1 MEKRDYYEI
10 LAVSRGASDQDIKR
24 AYRAMAMKYHPD
36 RNPNNKEAED
46 KFKECAEAYEV
57 LSDGDKRRVYD
68 AYGHAGVS
76 GQGFSGFNDV
86 NDVFSSFGSIFE
98 DFFGFSQQG
107 AGGGGGG
114 GKRRAR
120 KGNDLRYDLVLDFE
134 EAAFGVEKEIEYERD
149 IACATCKGER
159 AEPGGKKTCGT
170 CGGRGQ
176 VARSQGFFSV
186 ATACPTCQGEG
197 EIVTAPCKPCKGKGR
212 VREQKKV
219 SVKIPPGVDQGVRL
233 RVGEEGQGGGS
244 GGPNGDLYVFL
255 QVKDSPHFERD
266 GSDIVHHASI
276 SMVQAALGTKLTV
289 PTLGNNTVDV
299 EVPAGVQFGHRLT
312 IAGEGIPKLRGV
324 GRGDLWVELKV
335 DVPTKMSKEQ
345 KELLQ
350 QFAELSGEKVG
361 NGANGFFSK
370 IFKD

>member
-10 LAVSRGASDQDIKR
+10 LSITRGASEQDIKR
-24 AYRAMAMKYHPD
+24 AYRSMAMKYHPD
-36 RNPNNKEAED
+36 RNPGNKEAED
-46 KFKECAEAYEV
+46 RFKECAEAYEI
-57 LSDGDKRRVYD
+57 LSDNDKRRLYD
-68 AYGHAGVS
+68 AYGHAGIS

-98 DFFGFSQQG
+98 DFFGF
-107 AGGGGGG
+107 AGGAAPG

-120 KGNDLRYDLVLDFE
+120 KGQDLRYDLVLEFE

-149 IACATCKGER
+149 IACSHCKGER
-159 AEPGGKKTCGT
+159 AEPGGKKTCST

-186 ATACPTCQGEG
+186 ASACPTCHGEG
-197 EIVTAPCKPCKGKGR
+197 EVVTQPCKPCKGKGR
-212 VREQKKV
+212 VRDMKKV

-233 RVGEEGQGGGS
+233 RVNEEGQGGIG

-266 GSDIVHHASI
+266 GADIVHYASI
-276 SMVQAALGTKLTV
+276 SFVQAALGTKLTV

-299 EVPAGVQFGHRLT
+299 DVPAGVQYGHRLSV
-312 IAGEGIPKLRGV
+312 AGEGIPKLRGI

-335 DVPTKMSKEQ
+335 ETPTKLSKEQ
-345 KELLQ
+345 KELLA
-350 QFAELSGEKVG
+350 QFAEISGEKVG
-361 NGANGFFSK
+361 NGSNGFFSK

>member
-1 MEKRDYYEI
+1 MEKRDYYEV
-10 LAVSRGASDQDIKR
+10 LSVSRGASDQEIKR
-24 AYRAMAMKYHPD
+24 AYRQMAMKYHPD
-36 RNPNNKEAED
+36 RNPGNREAED

-76 GQGFSGFNDV
+76 GQGFSGFSDV

-98 DFFGFSQQG
+98 DFFGFSSPG
-107 AGGGGGG
+107 AQGG

-120 KGNDLRYDLVLDFE
+120 KGGDLRYDLVLEFE
-134 EAAFGVEKEIEYERD
+134 EAAFGVEKEIEYERE

-159 AEPGGKKTCGT
+159 AEAGGKKTCGT

-186 ATACPTCQGEG
+186 ASACPTCHGEG
-197 EIVTAPCKPCKGKGR
+197 EVVTNPCKPCKGKGR
-212 VREQKKV
+212 VRETKKV

-233 RVGEEGQGGGS
+233 RVSEEGLGGMG

-255 QVKDSPHFERD
+255 QVKDSPYFERD
-266 GSDIVHHASI
+266 GSDLVHTASI
-276 SMVQAALGTKLTV
+276 SFVQAALGTKITV
-289 PTLGNNTVDV
+289 PTLGNNSV
-299 EVPAGVQFGHRLT
+299 EIDVPAGVQYGHRLT
-312 IAGEGIPKLRGV
+312 VAGEGIPKLRGV

-345 KELLQ
+345 KELLK
-350 QFAELSGEKVG
+350 QFAEISGEKVG
-361 NGANGFFSK
+361 NGSNGIFSK